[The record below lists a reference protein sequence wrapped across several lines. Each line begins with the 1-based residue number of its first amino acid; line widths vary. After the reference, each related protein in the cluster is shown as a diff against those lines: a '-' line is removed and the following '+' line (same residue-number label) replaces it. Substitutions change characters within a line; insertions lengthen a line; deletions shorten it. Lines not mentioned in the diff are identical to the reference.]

1 MRVLLSND
9 DGVYAE
15 GILALAQALSEVPDI
30 ELFVAAPDRER
41 SASGHAI
48 TVFRPL
54 HVDEIELPGVTGT
67 VWRVS
72 GTPADCVK
80 LALDSLVPAK
90 PDLLISGINRGPN
103 LGTDVFYSGT
113 VSAAIEATFSDVPA
127 IAISLMAHDNP
138 DYSVAAAF
146 SRFLAVKVLEHG
158 LPPKS
163 LLNVNVPAV
172 ERKHLAGVAMT
183 KLGVRLYNNQYDRRV
198 DPRGRVYYWL
208 AGDLAELHNDPD
220 SDVKAVQQNLISVTP
235 LYLDLTHHSFI
246 PEVERWNLGTFTM
259 GGKR

>member
-1 MRVLLSND
+1 MRILLSND
-9 DGVYAE
+9 DGVHAE
-15 GILALAQALSEVPDI
+15 GILSLAQAMSEIPGA
-30 ELFVAAPDRER
+30 ELYVAAPDRER

-48 TVFRPL
+48 TVYRPL
-54 HVDEIELPGVTGT
+54 HVDEVELPGVTGV
-67 VWRVS
+67 VWRIS

-80 LALDSLVPAK
+80 LALDSLMPAR
-90 PDLLISGINRGPN
+90 PDLVISGINRGAN

-127 IAISLMAHDNP
+127 IAISLADWKNP
-138 DYSVAAAF
+138 DYSAAAAF
-146 SRFLAVKVLEHG
+146 MRFLAPKVLERG
-158 LPPKS
+158 LPPRS

-183 KLGVRLYNNQYDRRV
+183 KLGVRLYTNQFDRRV

-208 AGDLAELHNDPD
+208 TGDLAELHNDPD
-220 SDVKAVQQNLISVTP
+220 SDVYAVQQNLISVTP
-235 LYLDLTHHSFI
+235 IQLDLTHHAFI
-246 PEVERWNLGTFTM
+246 PEVEGWGLGAFVT